1 MSAKRV
7 LKATLFI
14 LIQALIASLL
24 SSVISPSWITACGV
38 LGAALATLLLIL
50 LAGDEKSA
58 QLFFAE
64 NWRELEETGTP
75 VVGLI
80 VTVIGLIWLI
90 PVLCLV
96 LTLMLIVL
104 SRLDLF

>member
-24 SSVISPSWITACGV
+24 SSVISPTWIAMCGV
-38 LGAALATLLLIL
+38 LGAALAALLLIL

-64 NWRELEETGTP
+64 NWQELEETGTP